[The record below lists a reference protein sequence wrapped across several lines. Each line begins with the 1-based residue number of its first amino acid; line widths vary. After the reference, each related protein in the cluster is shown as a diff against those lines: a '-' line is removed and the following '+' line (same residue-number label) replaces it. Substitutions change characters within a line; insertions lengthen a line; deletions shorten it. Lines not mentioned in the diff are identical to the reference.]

1 MNDDKKVDELM
12 GAEEKGNN
20 YSNYKK
26 QEWQNNKWKE
36 QDKKRQEAYKKIND
50 MSFKIVKDGN
60 LFGEYLKVLSNF
72 EKYSVANCMLI
83 LEKTP
88 NATQIK
94 AKKDWEDKGYE
105 VTEGAEPIVILEP
118 NKTKYKTYYNPIE
131 EYDITQTNAPTLSK
145 KRYTEKEI
153 LQALFTICKAE
164 KEVVDILP
172 NGNKGVEYIESEN
185 KLYMCRGL
193 KTQDLLKATIQEI
206 VKMKI
211 GNKEQTE
218 MNAFQSYCVSYML
231 CGKYGIDIAS
241 FNFSE
246 LPKEITDSDKSW
258 DIREI
263 LEDIQNDYKSV
274 NDEITEYFAEKRNEK
289 ENKKQETR

>member
-1 MNDDKKVDELM
+1 MNDDKKIKELI
-12 GAEEKGNN
+12 GAEEKNNN
-20 YSNYKK
+20 YNNYKR
-26 QEWQNNKWKE
+26 QEGQNNKWKE
-36 QDKKRQEAYKKIND
+36 QDKKRQEAYKKIDD

-60 LFGEYLKVLSNF
+60 VFAEYLKVLSNF

-83 LEKTP
+83 LEKAP

-94 AKKDWEDKGYE
+94 AKKDWSDKGYE

-131 EYDITQTNAPTLSK
+131 EYDISQTNAPTSSK

-206 VKMKI
+206 VKMKMEDR
-211 GNKEQTE
+211 EQTE

-231 CGKYGIDIAS
+231 CRKYGIDVTS

-246 LPKEITDSDKSW
+246 LPKEITDNDKSW
-258 DIREI
+258 DIRKI
-263 LEDIQNDYKSV
+263 LENIQNDYKTV
-274 NDEITEYFAEKRNEK
+274 NDEMTEYFAEKKNEK
-289 ENKKQETR
+289 ENKKQESR